1 MNRHWSLCAHLCR
14 NGPLQM
20 QTDPGLKALPELFFA
35 TFRPWC
41 SVAGEP
47 GLLFLTLLHYCAQC
61 SPTNCCEKSTLASQ
75 FCIFSYRVSKNR
87 FVQNITFSWYYW
99 KSMQRF
105 DSRSGIFRFT
115 RNRAKALDDSDVFCD
130 YGTERLLTC

>member
-1 MNRHWSLCAHLCR
+1 MLSAHQLTVVK
-14 NGPLQM
+14 NQPLH
-20 QTDPGLKALPELFFA
+20 LSSVFFHIE
-35 TFRPWC
+35 FP
-41 SVAGEP
+41 
-47 GLLFLTLLHYCAQC
+47 
-61 SPTNCCEKSTLASQ
+61 K
-75 FCIFSYRVSKNR
+75 ID